1 MVQNE
6 YIEINI
12 KLVGWPI
19 GDRYKTLFLFKGQ
32 RNKETE
38 KKNDKPTRTGKTR
51 ENSTA
56 QKILEEGKKVYEHAF
71 TVTDLVGL
79 KKVNSEPQRKFGN
92 DRITNEVK
100 LVVKSRVTMYKV
112 S

>member
-1 MVQNE
+1 ME
-6 YIEINI
+6 T
-12 KLVGWPI
+12 
-19 GDRYKTLFLFKGQ
+19 YKTLFPFKGQ
-32 RNKETE
+32 RNKEIE
-38 KKNDKPTRTGKTR
+38 KKMTNPQGQGKQGRIQQHKKFWKR
-51 ENSTA
+51 E
-56 QKILEEGKKVYEHAF
+56 KKVYEHAF